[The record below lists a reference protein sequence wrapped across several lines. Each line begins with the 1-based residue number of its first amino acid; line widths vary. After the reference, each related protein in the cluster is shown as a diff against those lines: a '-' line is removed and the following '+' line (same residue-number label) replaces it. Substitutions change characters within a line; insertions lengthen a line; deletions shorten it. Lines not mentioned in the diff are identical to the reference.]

1 MDSSVILHNIVV
13 EVHPQVFEV
22 ANVEESDVAF
32 EDAQVDVRDVLDH
45 GNVKITEFVVNDSIV
60 AGSHLNKSVTG
71 EVSPIGGL
79 QPISR
84 DTDNNAAMY
93 NCWWTNKRS

>member
-1 MDSSVILHNIVV
+1 MANTYPVAKGSYSKTNLQLTSTVTVI
-13 EVHPQVFEV
+13 
-22 ANVEESDVAF
+22 
-32 EDAQVDVRDVLDH
+32 
-45 GNVKITEFVVNDSIV
+45 
-60 AGSHLNKSVTG
+60 
-71 EVSPIGGL
+71 IGGL

>member
-1 MDSSVILHNIVV
+1 MKQKKPDPLLHKRIDTRLIG
-13 EVHPQVFEV
+13 E
-22 ANVEESDVAF
+22 
-32 EDAQVDVRDVLDH
+32 
-45 GNVKITEFVVNDSIV
+45 K
-60 AGSHLNKSVTG
+60 GS
-71 EVSPIGGL
+71 IGGL

>member
-1 MDSSVILHNIVV
+1 MSSNEPVKNGCEVIYEILRWL
-13 EVHPQVFEV
+13 E
-22 ANVEESDVAF
+22 
-32 EDAQVDVRDVLDH
+32 RR
-45 GNVKITEFVVNDSIV
+45 
-60 AGSHLNKSVTG
+60 TG
-71 EVSPIGGL
+71 IGGL